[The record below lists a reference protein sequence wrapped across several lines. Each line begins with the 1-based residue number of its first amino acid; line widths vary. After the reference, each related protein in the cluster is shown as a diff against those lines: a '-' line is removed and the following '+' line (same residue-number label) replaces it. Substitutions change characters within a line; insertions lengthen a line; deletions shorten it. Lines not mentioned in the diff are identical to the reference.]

1 MENERRI
8 FDRFQSRFP
17 TKFKDSR
24 VDFGNDVFLRDT
36 SANGV
41 NILTK
46 DRLFINDQIALEV
59 ELPDGNDP
67 LVLRGRVMW
76 SKPTNESSMWDNGL
90 EFEEV
95 DLLKMQRILKYN
107 QVT

>member
-8 FDRFQSRFP
+8 FDRYQSRFP

-24 VDFGNDVFLRDT
+24 VDFGNDVFLKNT

-46 DRLFINDQIALEV
+46 DRLFINDRIALEV
-59 ELPDGNDP
+59 ELPDGTDP

-76 SKPTNESSMWDNGL
+76 SKPTLESSMWDNGL

-95 DLLKMQRILKYN
+95 DLLKMQRLFKYN
-107 QVT
+107 HT

>member
-24 VDFGNDVFLRDT
+24 VDFGKNVFLRDT

-46 DRLFINDQIALEV
+46 ERLFINDRIALEV
-59 ELPDGNDP
+59 ELPDGIDP

-76 SKPTNESSMWDNGL
+76 CKPINESSMWDNGL

-95 DLLKMQRILKYN
+95 DLIKMQRILKYN
-107 QVT
+107 RIS